1 MPKVLTPTGAVV
13 DMTDEQAQA
22 RLAMSGY
29 SLAGPGTEDSAPG
42 DELRAG
48 ILGTARGLTF
58 GLSDLALTMKDKA
71 GNPVLSN
78 AEEKVLALVDKKN
91 GVLSLFRTD
100 DKGAQISD
108 GDKPAKAFL
117 TIGLDRFTDLT
128 TNPRT
133 LEVGQG
139 AVTGPASAEL
149 VDAFKAVLGA
159 KAEKKAKPSQ
169 PGM

>member
-1 MPKVLTPTGAVV
+1 MAETAKRRTYV
-13 DMTDEQAQA
+13 
-22 RLAMSGY
+22 
-29 SLAGPGTEDSAPG
+29 
-42 DELRAG
+42 
-48 ILGTARGLTF
+48 TARFNDGTVEKSGKNYKRVMNLF
-58 GLSDLALTMKDKA
+58 YQGGKDKA